1 MHHGWRI
8 RVPTGPALP
17 LGWRNLS
24 RDWGGTDNSRGGAE
38 ELSGTESVEAA
49 GVRLYSV
56 FFVNLLIEYA
66 LFTFSQLSFLAA
78 TKTASV
84 T

>member
-1 MHHGWRI
+1 MVG
-8 RVPTGPALP
+8 
-17 LGWRNLS
+17 
-24 RDWGGTDNSRGGAE
+24 
-38 ELSGTESVEAA
+38 ESVSPPVLKSHLAGEIFREIEVEPTTAGAA
-49 GVRLYSV
+49 LRNSPAQSLWKRARVRLYSV
-56 FFVNLLIEYA
+56 SFVNLLIEYA